1 MKIKKI
7 LFGEKV
13 PDRDDPNYKKLRE
26 ESEAAGRK
34 VTQMTGM
41 GKFVAKVQRFAEN
54 HQKVFLGIIFAYCFF
69 ATLIAIQRVN
79 YLWNHRPQQSSAVER
94 QERELGFKQLAQPEE
109 PEGEGDEKGD
119 ENVQL

>member
-54 HQKVFLGIIFAYCFF
+54 HQKVFFAIIFAYVFF
-69 ATLIAIQRVN
+69 ASIIAIQRVN
-79 YLWNHRPQQSSAVER
+79 NLWHNRPQQSSAVER
-94 QERELGFKQLAQPEE
+94 QERELGFKHLAQPEDAE
-109 PEGEGDEKGD
+109 VDGSD
-119 ENVQL
+119 NYQLNK